1 MNAHAPSKTRF
12 LLPEVLARIR
22 SLDLLARTVVEG
34 FIAGLH
40 RSPYLGFSTDFAEY
54 RPYMPGDDLR
64 ALDWKLLGRTDRYYV
79 KKFEGETNTHCTLIV
94 DASTSME
101 YGSGPLTKR
110 EYACYLAASLA
121 YLAYRQQDGVGLVT
135 FADGLLEHIPARQ
148 RPGHLQAVLTALD
161 RMTSKRET
169 NVSQTL
175 HTVAEV
181 IKKRGIIVVISDL
194 YGQPD
199 ELMTGLKHLRFRGHD
214 VIVFHLLDEA
224 ELSFP
229 FVDPVNMEDLETG
242 ERLHVVPEYLRE
254 EYLKLIQAH
263 IHTLKTECGRA
274 EIDYTLINTSQPL
287 DWALFAYLSRRAKVH

>member
-1 MNAHAPSKTRF
+1 MNTRASSKTRF
-12 LLPEVLARIR
+12 LLPDVLARIR

-79 KKFEGETNTHCTLIV
+79 KKFEGETNTHCTLVV
-94 DASTSME
+94 DASASMA
-101 YGSGPLTKR
+101 YGSGTLTKH

-121 YLAYRQQDGVGLVT
+121 YLAHRQQDGVGLIT

-148 RPGHLQAVLTALD
+148 RPGHLQAVLTAID
-161 RMTSKRET
+161 RMTPKMGT
-169 NVSQTL
+169 DVSQTL
-175 HTVAEV
+175 HAVAEV

-194 YGQPD
+194 YGPPD

-214 VIVFHLLDEA
+214 VIVFHVLDEA
-224 ELSFP
+224 ELTFP
-229 FVDPVNMEDLETG
+229 FADPVDMEDLETG

-254 EYLKLIQAH
+254 EYLKLIRAH
-263 IHTLKTECGRA
+263 IRTLKNECGRA
-274 EIDYTLINTSQPL
+274 EIDYTLVHTSQPL
-287 DWALFAYLSRRAKVH
+287 DWALFAYLSRRAKIH